1 MATATMMILIL
12 KMMRNAVEIKIM
24 RRDAPDAHEGLQL
37 MRAICSGRWGATLRF
52 AWESQLQGAS
62 KKYLLHEI
70 WYPRIVLKAALGCM
84 YTSASFTRILSKE
97 YLARTR
103 RPFRRS

>member
-12 KMMRNAVEIKIM
+12 ILKKMRNAAEIKIM

-52 AWESQLQGAS
+52 A
-62 KKYLLHEI
+62 
-70 WYPRIVLKAALGCM
+70 
-84 YTSASFTRILSKE
+84 
-97 YLARTR
+97 
-103 RPFRRS
+103 